1 MELTTLL
8 VATMALAAGMLI
20 GVALGYFVGWARGR
34 VDSNQARVELAELQA
49 ERRADQEKLRWLDTA
64 ETKMREAFDA
74 LASHSLQ
81 TASDELLK
89 RADEQIDSL
98 LEQMRGD
105 LKANKS
111 DFKALVDPLKDDIVK
126 LDLNV
131 HDLET
136 KREGAY
142 RSLETEL
149 KGLAETHR
157 GLMTTTLTLAQALR
171 SPTVRGRW
179 GEVQLRRVV
188 ELANMVNHVDFDEQA
203 VGEMGRPDMVIHLSN
218 QGILPVDAKV
228 PMDAYLLAVEAAD
241 EETRRLKLLDHA
253 KAMQS
258 RVRDLAQKKYWDQFE
273 RSPDFVIM
281 FIPNEACLSAA
292 FDADP
297 TLLDYALDQHVLIAS
312 PVTLLALLKAISYGW
327 YQVQITEN
335 AKQIAELGAELYKRL
350 EAFLDHYSD
359 LGKSINKAADQYN
372 KTLGSLQRR
381 LIPSARRLQQAGL
394 GTGEP
399 VVPDTVDTLALPPSP
414 PEDA

>member
-297 TLLDYALDQHVLIAS
+297 TLLDYALDQHVLIA
-312 PVTLLALLKAISYGW
+312 
-327 YQVQITEN
+327 
-335 AKQIAELGAELYKRL
+335 
-350 EAFLDHYSD
+350 
-359 LGKSINKAADQYN
+359 
-372 KTLGSLQRR
+372 
-381 LIPSARRLQQAGL
+381 
-394 GTGEP
+394 
-399 VVPDTVDTLALPPSP
+399 
-414 PEDA
+414 